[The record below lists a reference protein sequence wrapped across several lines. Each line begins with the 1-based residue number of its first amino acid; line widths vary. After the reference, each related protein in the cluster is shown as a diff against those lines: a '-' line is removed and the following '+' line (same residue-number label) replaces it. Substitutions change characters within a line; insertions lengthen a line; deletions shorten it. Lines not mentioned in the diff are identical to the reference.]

1 MNAIILQAGA
11 GMPKILIIIIIL
23 ILVITVTVF
32 FIKNKKFKE
41 IIKTALIPKKLWVL
55 RFYERF
61 LTFIVELTLVSYILV
76 SIYNLIKNDYFLG
89 DLILGYAGFYVVS
102 VCLAILFVTQ
112 VVSLFLNIHDNIE
125 DVRNKNIDPNF
136 SIDIEADKE
145 NKQESSVRTL
155 VTIISIVLAIILS
168 FVNLN
173 RQNKLEETTIIQ
185 KNEINKYHDERYN
198 VALDIL
204 FRDWSFIN
212 HFKSHENI
220 KTRLV
225 NGNGYNEVC
234 DESYCVSFTEI
245 DNWLIISYSSKE
257 TVEFGT
263 KIYNLLTKNKDV
275 WFGKF
280 YVKGSDVVYKNKLY
294 ISEQGYNDVGGR
306 FNREGTFDLNTFSR
320 NWEGE
325 GNSTPAAH

>member
-1 MNAIILQAGA
+1 MRAIILQAGA
-11 GMPKILIIIIIL
+11 GVPKILIIIIIL
-23 ILVITVTVF
+23 IFVITVTVF

-55 RFYERF
+55 RLYERF

-102 VCLAILFVTQ
+102 VCLAILFLTQ

-173 RQNKLEETTIIQ
+173 RRNSNLVGSFQQETPIQLNENKQDL
-185 KNEINKYHDERYN
+185 NL
-198 VALDIL
+198 ALDNI
-204 FRDWSFIN
+204 FTNWSFIN
-212 HFKSHENI
+212 SFKSTTNVEANQF
-220 KTRLV
+220 
-225 NGNGYNEVC
+225 NEVC
-234 DESYCVSFTEI
+234 DESYCVSFTQFE
-245 DNWLIISYSSKE
+245 NLLIISYTKKE
-257 TVEFGT
+257 TFESGT
-263 KIYNLLTKNKDV
+263 KIY
-275 WFGKF
+275 
-280 YVKGSDVVYKNKLY
+280 
-294 ISEQGYNDVGGR
+294 
-306 FNREGTFDLNTFSR
+306 DLNNNNIVLESNFKVKEYDYNSKTLSIFQ
-320 NWEGE
+320 EGVGSGILE
-325 GNSTPAAH
+325 LKNLRVTWIN